1 MTIAKCNNQ
10 IHCHKRVINI
20 HRQCCCLHK
29 ANGSVELTTLHLS
42 SFIYTSG
49 KCAFVWKFP
58 VAPSHEESVS
68 GLQHQIML
76 NFLLPC
82 QSLHV
87 LRCTVLA
94 AVRCVYEQTLQAY
107 SPVCP
112 GKVPREHIHLAHMLA
127 PHWLF
132 GLLCLRYK
140 ISPFSSSSF

>member
-1 MTIAKCNNQ
+1 MDNFTN
-10 IHCHKRVINI
+10 
-20 HRQCCCLHK
+20 
-29 ANGSVELTTLHLS
+29 ANSSIELTTLTCPLVLPGGDNCLIS
-42 SFIYTSG
+42 PSG
-49 KCAFVWKFP
+49 VRAFVSKCP
-58 VAPSHEESVS
+58 VVHGREESVS

-132 GLLCLRYK
+132 GLLCLHYK
-140 ISPFSSSSF
+140 ISFFFFFLPLLF